1 MLKTIKKNV
10 LQTIKIIWYNT
21 FIRGDESMN
30 KDKDLYNKSNTL
42 CVRLSRKDLQK
53 LEYLRIKLD
62 IGDHSKLIRLLI
74 EKEFNKL

>member
-1 MLKTIKKNV
+1 
-10 LQTIKIIWYNT
+10 
-21 FIRGDESMN
+21 MN